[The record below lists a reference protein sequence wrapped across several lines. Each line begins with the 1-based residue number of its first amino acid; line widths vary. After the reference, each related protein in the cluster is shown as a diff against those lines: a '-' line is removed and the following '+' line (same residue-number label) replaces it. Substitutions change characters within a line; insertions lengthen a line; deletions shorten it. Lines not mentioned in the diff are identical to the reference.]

1 MMETVVLMIGFII
14 VFGGIGYAVVDMI
27 KHFDNKKVHH

>member
-1 MMETVVLMIGFII
+1 METIVLTLGFII

-27 KHFDNKKVHH
+27 KHFDNKAHH